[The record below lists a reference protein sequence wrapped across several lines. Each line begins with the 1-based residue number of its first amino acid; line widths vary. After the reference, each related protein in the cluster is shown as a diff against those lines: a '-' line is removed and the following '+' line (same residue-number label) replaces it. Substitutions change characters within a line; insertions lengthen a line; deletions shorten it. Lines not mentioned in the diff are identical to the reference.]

1 MFYDTILHLCELNGK
16 KITNVIAELDIS
28 AGNPSKWK
36 SGNVPKEDTLTKLAD
51 YFHVSVDYLLGR
63 DSPSGLSLSPEEE
76 ELVRCYRLLNNDGK
90 KKMNDYLD
98 DLLGNEK
105 NLSVPAKSGA
115 SAG

>member
-1 MFYDTILHLCELNGK
+1 MFYDTLLHLCELNGK
-16 KITNVIAELDIS
+16 KITNVIAELDLS

-36 SGNVPKEDTLTKLAD
+36 SGNVPKADTLTKLAD

-63 DSPSGLSLSPEEE
+63 QAPTGFSLSPQEEE
-76 ELVRCYRLLNNDGK
+76 MIRCYRQLNAEGK
-90 KKMNDYLD
+90 KKINDYLD

-105 NLSVPAKSGA
+105 NLTVPVASGE